1 MAKNKKNTPENDGF
15 KSVESALSR
24 AENFIET
31 HQKAFIYGLGAILVV
46 VLGVIAYYKFVREP
60 RIQEAW
66 SESFKAEY
74 YFEKDSFNLALNGDG
89 VYPGFIEI
97 IDEYGSTPMGN
108 AARYYAGVCYMR
120 LGDFE
125 SAISELEDFDA
136 GKDPMMGGMAIGLI
150 GDANMELGN
159 MDEALKLYLEAA
171 DVAKNEFLSPVLLM
185 KAGRTCELKKD
196 YKQALDI
203 YKRIESEFYNTPQQ
217 REIEMYI
224 KRCEMK
230 L

>member
-1 MAKNKKNTPENDGF
+1 MAKNKKTSQANESF

-31 HQKAFIYGLGAILVV
+31 HQKAFMYGLGGVLVV
-46 VLGVIAYYKFVREP
+46 VLGVIAYFKLVREP
-60 RIQEAW
+60 RIEEAW
-66 SESFKAEY
+66 SESYKAEF

-89 VYPGFIEI
+89 AFPGFLDI
-97 IDEYGSTPMGN
+97 IDDYGSTPMGN
-108 AARYYAGVCYMR
+108 SAKYYAGVCYMR

-125 SAISELEDFDA
+125 SAISELEGFDSD
-136 GKDPMMGGMAIGLI
+136 DPMVGPMATNLI

-171 DVAKNEFLSPVLLM
+171 ENAGNDFLSPVFLM
-185 KAGRTCELKKD
+185 KAGRTCELLGD
-196 YKQALDI
+196 FNQALEI
-203 YKRIESEFYNTPQQ
+203 YKRIESEYYNTPQQ
-217 REIEMYI
+217 REIEKYI
-224 KRCEMK
+224 KRVEMK

>member
-1 MAKNKKNTPENDGF
+1 MAKNKKTSQANESF

-31 HQKAFIYGLGAILVV
+31 HQKAFMYGLGGVLVV
-46 VLGVIAYYKFVREP
+46 VLGVIAYFKLVREP
-60 RIQEAW
+60 RIEEAW
-66 SESFKAEY
+66 SESYKAEF

-89 VYPGFIEI
+89 AFPGFLDI
-97 IDEYGSTPMGN
+97 IDDYGSTPMGN
-108 AARYYAGVCYMR
+108 AAKYYAGVCYMR

-125 SAISELEDFDA
+125 SAISELEDFDSDDRMV
-136 GKDPMMGGMAIGLI
+136 GPMATNLI

-171 DVAKNEFLSPVLLM
+171 ENAGNDFLSPVFLM
-185 KAGRTCELKKD
+185 KAGRTCELLGD
-196 YKQALDI
+196 FNQALEI
-203 YKRIESEFYNTPQQ
+203 YKRIESEYYNTPQQ
-217 REIEMYI
+217 REIEKYI
-224 KRCEMK
+224 KRVEMK